1 LKDIRKFK
9 GWWKGGPVCPPQ
21 NRSLTIA
28 PFFIECDDCKG
39 VSYLLGVEF
48 PLHVDAGMPA
58 AFGELDCVGIL
69 KHSIPLSVDQVL
81 FSLTPNGLE
90 L

>member
-9 GWWKGGPVCPPQ
+9 GWRKGGPVCPPQ
-21 NRSLTIA
+21 KRSLTID
-28 PFFIECDDCKG
+28 PLVIQCNDGKG

-48 PLHVDAGMPA
+48 PLHVDADMPA

-69 KHSIPLSVDQVL
+69 KHSIPLSVDRVL
-81 FSLTPNGLE
+81 FSFPPNGLE